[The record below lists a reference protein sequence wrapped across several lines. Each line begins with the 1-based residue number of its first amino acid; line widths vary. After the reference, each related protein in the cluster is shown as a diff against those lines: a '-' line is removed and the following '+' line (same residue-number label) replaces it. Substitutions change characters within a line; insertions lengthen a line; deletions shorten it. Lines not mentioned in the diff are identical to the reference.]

1 MNPIYVLCEGKT
13 EQNFVNQILGEYL
26 YNKYQIERIYGIMAN
41 TSKNAKGGSLSY
53 SRYKNEVQDLLK
65 REENAIIT
73 SLIDYYKL
81 QTDFPDYTAIQSTN
95 IQDKAEK
102 VSQLE
107 QSIARDIKHKRFLPY
122 IQLHEFEALLFSS
135 INGFDNLV
143 GLDLKKKKQIEK
155 IITSYHNPEYINDG
169 QDTHPSARLS

>member
-65 REENAIIT
+65 KRGKCHNNFSDRLLQIT
-73 SLIDYYKL
+73 DG
-81 QTDFPDYTAIQSTN
+81 
-95 IQDKAEK
+95 
-102 VSQLE
+102 
-107 QSIARDIKHKRFLPY
+107 
-122 IQLHEFEALLFSS
+122 FS
-135 INGFDNLV
+135 
-143 GLDLKKKKQIEK
+143 
-155 IITSYHNPEYINDG
+155 
-169 QDTHPSARLS
+169 